1 MSSQSKFNNVRDRKP
16 FCKVCKDAGKP
27 ESLYTSHYI
36 NDVPGKAGKVVCPTL
51 LSQSCGYCKKERAGH
66 TSRYCPELER
76 KQPPRSERE
85 REQQKPAATAAAA
98 PVAAAPVAAAPKNRY
113 AALMTEMDNEEAV
126 LEAAAAAKTVAE
138 VATKAAAVAIEKE
151 QQYYA
156 ERFPSLPPTKI
167 RQKLPEPMNFKAA
180 IMAAPVVVKPPP
192 APPVVDDY
200 SRPLGPP
207 GSSWF
212 D

>member
-1 MSSQSKFNNVRDRKP
+1 MSFNNNVRNRKP

-27 ESLYTSHYI
+27 ESFYTSHYI

-51 LSQSCGYCKKERAGH
+51 LAQSCGYCKKERAGH

-76 KQPPRSERE
+76 KQFRNEQPQPQ
-85 REQQKPAATAAAA
+85 REQQKPAAAAAAA
-98 PVAAAPVAAAPKNRY
+98 PAPKNRY
-113 AALMTEMDNEEAV
+113 AALMSEMDNEEAAAV
-126 LEAAAAAKTVAE
+126 AKEAAI
-138 VATKAAAVAIEKE
+138 KAAANEE
-151 QQYYA
+151 HQYAYK
-156 ERFPSLPPTKI
+156 FPSLPTKI

-180 IMAAPVVVKPPP
+180 IMAAPVVVKPVP
-192 APPVVDDY
+192 AVILKPAEADDY

>member
-1 MSSQSKFNNVRDRKP
+1 MSSQTKINNVRNRTP

-27 ESLYTSHYI
+27 ESFYTSHYI
-36 NDVPGKAGKVVCPTL
+36 NDVPGKGGKVVCPTL
-51 LSQSCGYCKKERAGH
+51 LAQSCGYCKKERAGH

-76 KQPPRSERE
+76 KQPREREQPRNEQPRE

-98 PVAAAPVAAAPKNRY
+98 PKNRY
-113 AALMTEMDNEEAV
+113 SALMTEMDNEEAV
-126 LEAAAAAKTVAE
+126 LEAAAAAKTAAE
-138 VATKAAAVAIEKE
+138 VAAKAAANE
-151 QQYYA
+151 QHQYAYK
-156 ERFPSLPPTKI
+156 FPSLPTKI

-180 IMAAPVVVKPPP
+180 IMAAPVVVKPVP
-192 APPVVDDY
+192 AVILKPAEADDY